1 MSISAEASVVNQ
13 EEVQREREQIIQ
25 NLPRLMS
32 NIKVP
37 HLEFQIPIELDAD
50 VVYASA
56 CYFRDHEFPM
66 LRNVF
71 TKYNNLSN
79 FLGFQEEHIPYI
91 KSRLDFVESFV
102 FLSNYNGSS
111 LYEPMFRAFKTRI
124 KYYNERFVAQF
135 AKHTGT
141 SEQINSESYLRTIY
155 IKDYKKQI
163 NVLQLQ
169 ILGELGIRRAG
180 PEKKSVYFIGEKKI
194 ENEVFNDLITK
205 LNRAILGKIIKEEL
219 IKLTQSGTLVKVSE
233 RRMGANGHAESVE
246 RDIHITEG
254 LICFIP
260 ETIRALHNARRLE
273 SIAFTSCFGI
283 NDFNKSEESHVHE
296 LEFVE
301 KLANIDFDTDPTF
314 FQMKINDLKKMLK
327 KYLKYKT
334 KYLNLKNNL
343 IYNNQI
349 N

>member
-1 MSISAEASVVNQ
+1 MSISAEASVVNT
-13 EEVQREREQIIQ
+13 EEVQLERQGIREY
-25 NLPRLMS
+25 LPTLMS
-32 NIKVP
+32 NIKLP
-37 HLEFQIPIELDAD
+37 LPIFRKTIELDAD

-56 CYFRDHEFPM
+56 RQFEVHEFPI
-66 LRNVF
+66 LRNEF
-71 TKYNNLSN
+71 TKCDNLWN
-79 FLGFQEEHIPYI
+79 FLDFQEEHIPYI
-91 KSRLDFVESFV
+91 KSRLDFVESIA
-102 FLSNYNGSS
+102 FLSKWNGSS
-111 LYEPMFRAFKTRI
+111 LYKPMFLAFKTRI
-124 KYYNERFVAQF
+124 KYYNERFVAKF

-141 SEQINSESYLRTIY
+141 PEQKNSENYLRTLK
-155 IKDYKKQI
+155 IKKYKKQF
-163 NVLQLQ
+163 NQLQ
-169 ILGELGIRRAG
+169 QQILSEMDIRIAG
-180 PEKKSVYFIGEKKI
+180 NKKNPVYILCEKKI
-194 ENEVFNDLITK
+194 ENEQFNDLITK
-205 LNRAILGKIIKEEL
+205 LNRAILGKIIKDEL
-219 IKLTQSGTLVKVSE
+219 IELSQSGTSVTVYELRMNSDE
-233 RRMGANGHAESVE
+233 RTESVE
-246 RDIHITEG
+246 KDIHITEG

-314 FQMKINDLKKMLK
+314 FQMKINEFKKMLK